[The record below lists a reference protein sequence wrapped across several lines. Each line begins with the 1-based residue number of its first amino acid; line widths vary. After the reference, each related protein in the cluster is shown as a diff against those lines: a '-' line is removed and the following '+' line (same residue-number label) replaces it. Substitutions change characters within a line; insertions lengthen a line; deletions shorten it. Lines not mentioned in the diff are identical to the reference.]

1 MTNPPAETDPL
12 ITEVRALRAEIEI
25 FNTHRFV
32 RIQNKP
38 WRLFFNRFLMGIAM
52 GFGTVFGATVLVSVV
67 IYSLQG
73 IDWLPIIGDWA
84 SEIATQM
91 QGEVGQNSQP

>member
-1 MTNPPAETDPL
+1 MATPPAETDNL
-12 ITEVRALRAEIEI
+12 IAEVRALRAEIET
-25 FNTHRFV
+25 FNNHRFV
-32 RIQNKP
+32 RVQNKP
-38 WRLFFNRFLMGIAM
+38 WRLFFNRFLMGLAM

-91 QGEVGQNSQP
+91 KGEMGQNAQP